1 MLSYIEGVIE
11 FIEEEG
17 VLKQAT
23 EVGSE
28 EKRDAIFMEKI
39 VYFRSAL
46 GDLFTFTITKDKFKN
61 ELEIGHYYYLF
72 LKDGNIKEIYKDE
85 EGLKQNLDKGLLQG
99 NQKGRDNSDKIGF
112 MGTIGIA
119 FIIGFVCFALS
130 VIELSLVSLSAIL
143 LDSLNIP
150 NAIVETVRKFGFI
163 ESLSCT
169 AILNFFSL
177 VYLCNKASKK
187 ELKQRNKLVA
197 DFRGRMK
204 IDTQDKNISSN
215 IVLPEKV
222 AVLK

>member
-1 MLSYIEGVIE
+1 
-11 FIEEEG
+11 
-17 VLKQAT
+17 
-23 EVGSE
+23 
-28 EKRDAIFMEKI
+28 
-39 VYFRSAL
+39 
-46 GDLFTFTITKDKFKN
+46 
-61 ELEIGHYYYLF
+61 
-72 LKDGNIKEIYKDE
+72 
-85 EGLKQNLDKGLLQG
+85 
-99 NQKGRDNSDKIGF
+99 

-119 FIIGFVCFALS
+119 FIIGFVCLALS

-163 ESLSCT
+163 ESLSCA

-197 DFRGRMK
+197 DFRERMK
-204 IDTQDKNISSN
+204 IDPQDKNISSN